1 MDRHNVWRVTGS
13 KGRPTRDHRWRGSDR
28 ARYRPAQ
35 QPVAIDRPRAEQTW
49 PAPLQVR
56 SSPPRMVPN
65 DAHPEW
71 PGRDRPAVPAY
82 QRRLDR
88 LTDGIV
94 RSYRVHQQ
102 HRTVAGRRR
111 GLTTHRRPLAV
122 MGKPVTLG
130 RGDDAHY
137 LAIYAST
144 APEFRRFRMGG
155 ERSVGERGEEMA
167 TGIMSGMRP
176 QALISPRSAVI
187 AMVAVIV
194 LLMST
199 VGSGLAQQR
208 YVVQPGDTLD
218 SIAQTFGVDPEAI
231 RRSSYMPDPN
241 ALEAGQ
247 VIVIPDPGQSPSEAA
262 QMAAELEGTS
272 PWVQSAHWVEYGD
285 TLASIGASYGH
296 DPGALAEFNGIE
308 DPASIMPGDRILI
321 PPVRDGSE
329 MESASASGP
338 VTVPNVVTYKQ
349 QRNLSCEY
357 ASVHIATSMLGNG
370 IEEHVYIDSM
380 PITLNPH
387 NGYRGNID
395 GWWGNTDDYGIYA
408 APLVPVLNDYG
419 YAGEVFYSMGDADQ
433 LIAHIDAGHPVV
445 VWLGFWGDTRER
457 LHDDGTYSVAAGTHV
472 VTAYGYDDAGV
483 YVSDPATASLDFYS
497 WGEFIEMWRVLDG
510 MSLAVYPA

>member
-1 MDRHNVWRVTGS
+1 
-13 KGRPTRDHRWRGSDR
+13 
-28 ARYRPAQ
+28 
-35 QPVAIDRPRAEQTW
+35 
-49 PAPLQVR
+49 
-56 SSPPRMVPN
+56 
-65 DAHPEW
+65 
-71 PGRDRPAVPAY
+71 
-82 QRRLDR
+82 
-88 LTDGIV
+88 
-94 RSYRVHQQ
+94 
-102 HRTVAGRRR
+102 
-111 GLTTHRRPLAV
+111 
-122 MGKPVTLG
+122 
-130 RGDDAHY
+130 
-137 LAIYAST
+137 
-144 APEFRRFRMGG
+144 
-155 ERSVGERGEEMA
+155 MA